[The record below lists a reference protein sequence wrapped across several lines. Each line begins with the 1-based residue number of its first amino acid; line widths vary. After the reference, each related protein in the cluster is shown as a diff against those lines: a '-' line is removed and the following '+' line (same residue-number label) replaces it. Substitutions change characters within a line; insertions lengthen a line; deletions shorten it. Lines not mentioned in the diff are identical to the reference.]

1 MTYNPIPSTPV
12 ILILFLTIRIF
23 YSSSLFTNSNWF
35 AFEDDKAVNDRSTDS
50 IASPSTNSEDT
61 DEVVVGESEDLVD
74 RTSSET
80 SNSARK
86 FSETTIVMGNG
97 SVDESKE
104 DTRHFSPMIIDSDKS
119 PEWVEWRETTDS
131 SDLCCTNSTDNVPNG
146 DIEVKEFD
154 EKDDN
159 DLGVG
164 IPPEGETNI
173 SNQEG
178 ERSSG
183 LASKTLAVTN
193 DLNLAICSAKSP
205 ELASGCPNLL
215 PSVSGSAVEDLEHEK
230 VIEGDK

>member
-1 MTYNPIPSTPV
+1 M
-12 ILILFLTIRIF
+12 FF

-35 AFEDDKAVNDRSTDS
+35 AFEDDKAVNERSTDS

-74 RTSSET
+74 RTSSEM
-80 SNSARK
+80 SNSASN
-86 FSETTIVMGNG
+86 FPETATILLGNG
-97 SVDESKE
+97 SVDEPKE
-104 DTRHFSPMIIDSDKS
+104 DTRHLSPMIIDSDKS

-131 SDLCCTNSTDNVPNG
+131 SDLCCTNSIVNVPNG

-159 DLGVG
+159 DFGVG
-164 IPPEGETNI
+164 IPSEGDTDI

-183 LASKTLAVTN
+183 LASKTLPVTN
-193 DLNLAICSAKSP
+193 DLNLSTSHAKSP
-205 ELASGCPNLL
+205 ELASGSPELV
-215 PSVSGSAVEDLEHEK
+215 PSVSGSAFEDLEHEK
-230 VIEGDK
+230 VIEEDK

>member
-1 MTYNPIPSTPV
+1 M
-12 ILILFLTIRIF
+12 
-23 YSSSLFTNSNWF
+23 FTNSNWF
-35 AFEDDKAVNDRSTDS
+35 AFEDDKAVNDHSTDS

-74 RTSSET
+74 RTSSEM

-86 FSETTIVMGNG
+86 FPETTTVLLGNG

-104 DTRHFSPMIIDSDKS
+104 DTRHLSPVIIDSDKS

-131 SDLCCTNSTDNVPNG
+131 SDLCCTNSTVNVPNG

-154 EKDDN
+154 EKDNN

-164 IPPEGETNI
+164 IPSEGDTDI

-183 LASKTLAVTN
+183 LASKILPVTN
-193 DLNLAICSAKSP
+193 DLNLAICPAKSP
-205 ELASGCPNLL
+205 ELASVCPNLL
-215 PSVSGSAVEDLEHEK
+215 PSVSGPTIEDLEQEK
-230 VIEGDK
+230 VIEEDK

>member
-1 MTYNPIPSTPV
+1 M
-12 ILILFLTIRIF
+12 
-23 YSSSLFTNSNWF
+23 FTNSNWF

-74 RTSSET
+74 RTSSEM

-86 FSETTIVMGNG
+86 FPEITTVLLGNG

-119 PEWVEWRETTDS
+119 PEWVEWRETTES
-131 SDLCCTNSTDNVPNG
+131 SDLCCTNSTVNVPNG

-164 IPPEGETNI
+164 IPPEEGDTDI
-173 SNQEG
+173 SSQEG

-183 LASKTLAVTN
+183 LASKTLPVTN
-193 DLNLAICSAKSP
+193 DLNLASCPAKSP
-205 ELASGCPNLL
+205 ELVSSCPNLL
-215 PSVSGSAVEDLEHEK
+215 PSVSGSGVEDLQHEK
-230 VIEGDK
+230 VIEEDK